1 MRFQAMLAWVIHRL
15 SAFRIAVVCFG
26 KSSRMDFFVSAAGW
40 AHAYTPQHLGLQ
52 QRQAVETAL
61 WEALRAL
68 EESASLYRRM
78 AGRAATSHHEFPAR
92 LYQER
97 AFEPNHQEFCGTS
110 YCGST

>member
-1 MRFQAMLAWVIHRL
+1 V
-15 SAFRIAVVCFG
+15 G
-26 KSSRMDFFVSAAGW
+26 
-40 AHAYTPQHLGLQ
+40 HAYTPQHLGLQ

-78 AGRAATSHHEFPAR
+78 AGRAKTSHHEIPAL

-97 AFEPNHQEFCGTS
+97 ASDTESNSRILRDFLLRVNLE
-110 YCGST
+110 GSGSDAENGAGESIPASSGNSESID